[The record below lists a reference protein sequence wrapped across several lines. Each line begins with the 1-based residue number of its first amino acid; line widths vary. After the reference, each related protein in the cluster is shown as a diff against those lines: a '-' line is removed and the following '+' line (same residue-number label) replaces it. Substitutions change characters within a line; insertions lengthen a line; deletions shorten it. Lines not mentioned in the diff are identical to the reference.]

1 MAQCARIAPPGTP
14 IAISTIGSHVVP
26 NRSYEK
32 GYRHE
37 DKTRNAYNKRGTVK
51 RAHRSGAFTGEC
63 DLSWTPDGDV
73 RVWKIDCKS
82 RKGANKK
89 IRKRLE
95 KADILDDV
103 DDRKEPIVI
112 MVRSKFF
119 ELLDS
124 YSGKE
129 PL

>member
-1 MAQCARIAPPGTP
+1 MSSP
-14 IAISTIGSHVVP
+14 VVP
-26 NRSYEK
+26 NKAYQK

-51 RAHRSGAFTGEC
+51 RAHQSGAYTGEC
-63 DLSWTPDGDV
+63 DLSWVPDGDV

-82 RKGANKK
+82 RKDGNKK
-89 IRKRLE
+89 IRARLE
-95 KADILDDV
+95 NADILDDV

-112 MVRSKFF
+112 MHRSKFF